1 MVVALWTGIAFLS
14 GSLPLAVWLGRLALG
29 VDIRAYGDGN
39 PGAANVF
46 RAGGRGWGALAM
58 LLEALK
64 GALPV
69 WGAQLIGGLSGWDL
83 TPVALAPIA
92 GHAFSPFL
100 GGRGGKAL
108 AVSFGVW
115 TALTLYVVP
124 LALGLALAVW
134 LLLLRV
140 EAWAVLAGM
149 LTLLVFLLLTG
160 ASGPLLAVWAGNIV
174 ILVWKHRADFRRPR
188 KRDADERG

>member
-1 MVVALWTGIAFLS
+1 MLVAAWMVIAFLS

-29 VDIRAYGDGN
+29 VDIRGYGDGN

-58 LLEALK
+58 LLDALK

-69 WGAQLIGGLSGWDL
+69 WGAQLIGGLNGWDL
-83 TPVALAPIA
+83 AAVAVAPIA

-124 LALGLALAVW
+124 LVLGAALAVW
-134 LLLLRV
+134 LLLLRA
-140 EAWAVLAGM
+140 EAWATLAGM
-149 LTLLVFLLLTG
+149 LTLLVFLLLMG
-160 ASGPLLAVWAGNIV
+160 AGGPLLAVWAGNLL
-174 ILVWKHRADFRRPR
+174 ILVWKHRADYRRPPHFAR
-188 KRDADERG
+188 